1 MYKYNLFICS
11 GVDVEAPIIIPP
23 TVKAEIT
30 DKITMPKTAPMV
42 ITLFMTFS
50 FLGIHNLE
58 ITPYYFDIEKMIYWH
73 LLMDNN
79 KNKSCFG

>member
-11 GVDVEAPIIIPP
+11 GEDEEAPIIIPP

-58 ITPYYFDIEKMIYWH
+58 ITSYSFDIEKMIYLH
-73 LLMDNN
+73 LFINN
-79 KNKSCFG
+79 N